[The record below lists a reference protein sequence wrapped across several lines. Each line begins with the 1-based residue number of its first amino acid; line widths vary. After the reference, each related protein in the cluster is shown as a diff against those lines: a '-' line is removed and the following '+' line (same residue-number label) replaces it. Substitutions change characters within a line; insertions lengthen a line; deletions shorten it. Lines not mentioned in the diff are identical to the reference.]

1 MRAAAAGAALLSLSV
16 MAGACSFTS
25 PGGVAE
31 GGGQIVVAGEF
42 TASQPDAGDA
52 DRAAAIAI
60 AEHPTLDGYRLV
72 YESFDD
78 TLAGGWDV
86 DKALQ
91 NVKRMVR
98 EGRILAVVGPW
109 NSGIVANVV
118 ATSGQAN
125 LVMLS
130 PSTTRDCLTARPQP
144 CVSGGAP
151 ATNFFRISGPNAM
164 GGRAEAD
171 FAIRKL
177 GLTRFAVLNDGGYYG
192 TFVGDSFAAEVGT
205 AGGSVVLRQTF
216 SPFDQSYAALLR
228 QARDA
233 GAQALFVGSDNFQG
247 TCRLRGQMTGVF
259 STDMYMFSGESITG
273 DPACVADAGKAAD
286 DHLVGFILAR
296 QPAAIPAALH
306 SLPYGNYVDPYVFA
320 AYDCAEILAAA
331 IDRAIKEN
339 GGKIPTRM
347 QVVDAVAATHEF
359 KGITGTYSFLPN
371 GDTSN
376 PGVSL
381 YFVRNG
387 KWTFWQNI

>member
-1 MRAAAAGAALLSLSV
+1 MRGAATRAALLSLSV
-16 MAGACSFTS
+16 MAEACSFMG
-25 PGGVAE
+25 PGGIAE

-42 TASQPDAGDA
+42 TASHLDAIDA
-52 DRAAAIAI
+52 DRAVAIAI

-78 TLAGGWDV
+78 TLAGDWDL

-109 NSGIVANVV
+109 NSAIAARVV

-144 CVSGGAP
+144 CVFGGAP

-171 FAIRKL
+171 FAIREL
-177 GLTRFAVLNDGGYYG
+177 GLTKFAVLNDGGYYG
-192 TFVGDSFAAEVGT
+192 TIVGDSFAAEVGT

-228 QARDA
+228 QARGA
-233 GAQALFVGSDNFQG
+233 GAQALFVGSDNYQG
-247 TCRLRGQMTGVF
+247 ACRLRAEMTGVF
-259 STDMYMFSGESITG
+259 STNTYMFSGESIV

-286 DHLVGFILAR
+286 DHLVGFTLAR
-296 QPAAIPAALH
+296 QPAAIPAALR
-306 SLPYGNYVDPYVFA
+306 SLPYGNQVDPYVFA
-320 AYDCAEILAAA
+320 AYDCAEILAAS
-331 IDRAIKEN
+331 IDRAIKQS
-339 GGKIPTRM
+339 GGKIPTRE

-359 KGITGTYSFLPN
+359 RGITGTYSFLPN

-381 YFVRNG
+381 YYVRNG
-387 KWTFWQNI
+387 KWAFWQNI